1 MSKHLGIEVICRDRA
16 TVFADGA
23 RKGAPQAQHC
33 ADKWHVW
40 HNLGEAV
47 ERLVSRHA
55 SCCAT

>member
-1 MSKHLGIEVICRDRA
+1 M
-16 TVFADGA
+16 FADGA